1 MRLDD
6 RATPFSFS
14 GAKQILHLAAK
25 ERKPRTEQPRRG
37 GISTYHSDLPA
48 PGSTRD
54 VRPKKPAVRH
64 ATPIGQ
70 PQGSVQF
77 SKHLCPD
84 QIDGATAGDGCKGSQ
99 RAHHSA
105 SSWPAGSGRR
115 SCLHGGRRRSGQAQ
129 DEERKRTTTQGGGT
143 GRRRRRRRRRRRPAG
158 ASPWSRET
166 EGSGRLAL
174 PLVAL
179 LQLCLC

>member
-14 GAKQILHLAAK
+14 GAKQSKFYISQPENGNQEQSSQGEEGSA
-25 ERKPRTEQPRRG
+25 RTIRICRRQDPPETYGQRNPQFATPRRSDNHT
-37 GISTYHSDLPA
+37 GIN
-48 PGSTRD
+48 
-54 VRPKKPAVRH
+54 
-64 ATPIGQ
+64 
-70 PQGSVQF
+70 QF

-115 SCLHGGRRRSGQAQ
+115 SCLHGGRGRSGQAQ

-143 GRRRRRRRRRRRPAG
+143 GRRRRRRRRRPAG

>member
-6 RATPFSFS
+6 RATPRSAS
-14 GAKQILHLAAK
+14 A
-25 ERKPRTEQPRRG
+25 ERSKFYISQPENGNQEQSSQGEEGSARTIRICRRQHPPE
-37 GISTYHSDLPA
+37 TYGQRNPQFA
-48 PGSTRD
+48 TP
-54 VRPKKPAVRH
+54 RH
-64 ATPIGQ
+64 ADRTTTGIN
-70 PQGSVQF
+70 QF
-77 SKHLCPD
+77 SKRLCPD

-115 SCLHGGRRRSGQAQ
+115 SCLHGGRGRSGQAQ

-143 GRRRRRRRRRRRPAG
+143 GRRRRRRRRRPAG